1 MIYQIPKLHLAG
13 IGLLAF
19 FLVVTAIFSYTNVN
33 SFEELIEMMF
43 QVNPDI
49 PEGSEISKLIGF
61 VKTV

>member
-19 FLVVTAIFSYTNVN
+19 FLVITAIFSYTDVN
-33 SFEELIEMMF
+33 TFEELTEMIF

-49 PEGSEISKLIGF
+49 PDGTEISKLIGF
-61 VKTV
+61 LKTI